1 MAVPCHVLT
10 KENKKKLTHQK
21 RREKQTKQ
29 INKQKDIA
37 SGGKYKK
44 KLFQKNI
51 ENSHD
56 HLRESWLLHGQEQ
69 QMDLNPLFNPP
80 KIH

>member
-1 MAVPCHVLT
+1 MSCFN
-10 KENKKKLTHQK
+10 KRKQKKIDSSKKKRKTNK
-21 RREKQTKQ
+21 TDKQTERHCFWRKIQ
-29 INKQKDIA
+29 
-37 SGGKYKK
+37 K